1 MVKTRSSVGKPVSS
15 SSKSS
20 AVFSS
25 SYPDR
30 TVKKHGGKM
39 EVRLQS
45 SDGTTRSVQVQAME
59 PLLLS
64 AASAAASSDDLRRY
78 TPAAVAASLPPPG
91 CYPPGGAGIIQ
102 REKRIGEPVTAR
114 DYLNPRK
121 RARSTSPPPPPAAAG
136 RPMSEQGA
144 VGGSGES
151 ADRMWVAAAAGGSRT
166 QAASGGEKI
175 PKGGASG
182 GAGLPVG
189 YLGDEEGG
197 EESGDSEEEEEE
209 EEEELPPGDRVAYI
223 HVGEGGEAD
232 LEAQLKGEISNP
244 VFRIRISIR
253 SVDPYPNLD
262 AGGQNYT
269 QK

>member
-1 MVKTRSSVGKPVSS
+1 MVKTRSSVGKPVS

-91 CYPPGGAGIIQ
+91 CHPPGGIIQ

-121 RARSTSPPPPPAAAG
+121 RARSTSPQPPVPAAG

-144 VGGSGES
+144 VGGSGEP
-151 ADRMWVAAAAGGSRT
+151 ADRMWVAAAAGGSRS
-166 QAASGGEKI
+166 QAASGGEKL
-175 PKGGASG
+175 PKGCGAG

-189 YLGDEEGG
+189 YEEGG

-232 LEAQLKGEISNP
+232 LEAQLKGEIY
-244 VFRIRISIR
+244 RI
-253 SVDPYPNLD
+253 PCLLD
-262 AGGQNYT
+262 GS
-269 QK
+269 

>member
-1 MVKTRSSVGKPVSS
+1 
-15 SSKSS
+15 
-20 AVFSS
+20 
-25 SYPDR
+25 
-30 TVKKHGGKM
+30 M

-64 AASAAASSDDLRRY
+64 AAAASSDDHRRY
-78 TPAAVAASLPPPG
+78 TPAAVAASLPPSQPG
-91 CYPPGGAGIIQ
+91 FCSPGGIIQ

-121 RARSTSPPPPPAAAG
+121 RARSTSPPPPVPTG
-136 RPMSEQGA
+136 RPISEQGA
-144 VGGSGES
+144 VGGSGEP

-166 QAASGGEKI
+166 QAASGGEKL
-175 PKGGASG
+175 PKGGAG
-182 GAGLPVG
+182 GVG
-189 YLGDEEGG
+189 GPMEYLGDEGG
-197 EESGDSEEEEEE
+197 EESGDSEEEEE

-244 VFRIRISIR
+244 YRRFLIPVFRIRIHLIR
-253 SVDPYPNLD
+253 LRIRIQHFRLNTFSDPGIWCPKI
-262 AGGQNYT
+262 G
-269 QK
+269 KKF

>member
-20 AVFSS
+20 AVFSSS

-64 AASAAASSDDLRRY
+64 AAAAASSDDLRRY
-78 TPAAVAASLPPPG
+78 TPAAVAASLPPSQPG

-121 RARSTSPPPPPAAAG
+121 RARSTSPPPVPPAG
-136 RPMSEQGA
+136 RPISEQGA
-144 VGGSGES
+144 VGGGGEP

-166 QAASGGEKI
+166 QAASGSEKL
-175 PKGGASG
+175 PKGGAG
-182 GAGLPVG
+182 GAGGPME
-189 YLGDEEGG
+189 YLGG

-232 LEAQLKGEISNP
+232 LEAQLKGEISN
-244 VFRIRISIR
+244 FMS
-253 SVDPYPNLD
+253 LF
-262 AGGQNYT
+262 
-269 QK
+269 

>member
-1 MVKTRSSVGKPVSS
+1 
-15 SSKSS
+15 
-20 AVFSS
+20 
-25 SYPDR
+25 
-30 TVKKHGGKM
+30 M

-64 AASAAASSDDLRRY
+64 AAAASSSDDLRRY

-121 RARSTSPPPPPAAAG
+121 RARSTSPQPPVPAAG
-136 RPMSEQGA
+136 RPISEQGA
-144 VGGSGES
+144 VGGSGEP

-166 QAASGGEKI
+166 QATSGGEKL
-175 PKGGASG
+175 PKGGAG
-182 GAGLPVG
+182 GAGGPMG

-197 EESGDSEEEEEE
+197 EESGDSEEEE

-232 LEAQLKGEISNP
+232 LEAQLKGEISNSYRRFLLHCFGS
-244 VFRIRISIR
+244 VFI
-253 SVDPYPNLD
+253 
-262 AGGQNYT
+262 
-269 QK
+269 